1 MSFMDRIRGQFK
13 EAKEQKSKEKTSYQS
28 AYEKEKRLLQEERA
42 AAKEERKKQKITR
55 AAAKAKRD
63 VRNPF
68 YRRLAK
74 KVGATTKQA
83 IDSAAAEIGK
93 QAARN
98 QAEKDVIEK
107 SRRKARFGELSKIAA
122 KQEKAKVNAN
132 LPMTLREKPRIDLF
146 GGENMNPLNSGSDMN
161 PLGSSK
167 QSGNLLSDF
176 NPLGSSKSSSK
187 KSKKYSLFDGL

>member
-13 EAKEQKSKEKTSYQS
+13 ESKEQKAKEKSSYQA
-28 AYEKEKRLLQEERA
+28 AYEEEKRLLKEEIA
-42 AAKEERKKQKITR
+42 TAKEERRKQRIAR

-63 VRNPF
+63 VRNPL

-74 KVGATTKQA
+74 KIGATTQKA
-83 IDSAAAEIGK
+83 IDSAAAEIGR
-93 QAARN
+93 QAARK

-107 SRRKARFGELSKIAA
+107 AGRKARFGELAKIAA
-122 KQEKAKVNAN
+122 KQAKAKTRAN
-132 LPMTLREKPRIDLF
+132 LPMALREKPRIDLF

-167 QSGNLLSDF
+167 QKESLLSDF
-176 NPLGSSKSSSK
+176 NPLGTSRSSGK
-187 KSKKYSLFDGL
+187 KSKKYSILDGF

>member
-13 EAKEQKSKEKTSYQS
+13 ESKEQKTKEKSAYQA
-28 AYEKEKRLLQEERA
+28 AYEKEKKLLQEERA

-55 AAAKAKRD
+55 AATKAKRD
-63 VRNPF
+63 VRNPL

-74 KVGATTKQA
+74 KVGAITKQQ

-93 QAARN
+93 QAARKRT
-98 QAEKDVIEK
+98 EKDVIEK
-107 SRRKARFGELSKIAA
+107 ATRKARFGELAKIAA
-122 KQEKAKVNAN
+122 KQEKERVRTN
-132 LPMTLREKPRIDLF
+132 LPTALREKPRINLF

-167 QSGNLLSDF
+167 QKESLINSF
-176 NPLGSSKSSSK
+176 NPLGSSKSSGK
-187 KSKKYSLFDGL
+187 KSKKYSILDGF